1 MVNKTILA
9 AVVAAFVLGTAG
21 AASAQIVYG
30 QPASGNTGFSFTS
43 WKSKTG
49 ESETTLTQFWIP
61 VNGFVPLAENFEGRF
76 WVATAN
82 NKLKVG
88 NSDASLFG
96 LGDFRLQFSKSFA
109 EDQLVAAFGVNLP
122 TGKKK
127 LASNS
132 EETVDE
138 RRVMEQLAQ
147 SYIEVPMRRYGEG
160 FGFNAMLG
168 AAGSNGNLSFGGGAR
183 YEFIGKYDP
192 YENLTG
198 YDPGD
203 MFTIY
208 GGGDLQTDNAVWTLN
223 LMFVTYLKDKLDGKT
238 AFKQG
243 AQFDIQFAG
252 KIGPDN
258 RHLDFSA
265 DYLIRGRNSSYD
277 LANENLIEQ
286 LKLYGNEF
294 NLSADYVYQWPSK
307 WYVVPSASLK
317 LVAANEAIDKL
328 DNSSVFGFG
337 GALGK
342 QLNEQVSFELGAR
355 YYTGSADGGNID
367 LTGFQFTGG
376 LSASF

>member
-9 AVVAAFVLGTAG
+9 AVAAAFVLGTAG

-43 WKSKTG
+43 WQSKTG
-49 ESETTLTQFWIP
+49 ESEATLTQFWIP
-61 VNGFVPLAENFEGRF
+61 VSGFVPLGENFEGRF

-82 NKLKVG
+82 NKLEIG

-96 LGDFRLQFSKSFA
+96 LGDFRLQFSKSLA
-109 EDQLVAAFGVNLP
+109 DDRLVAALGVNLP

-127 LASNS
+127 LATDTLA
-132 EETVDE
+132 EVDE
-138 RRVMEQLAQ
+138 RAVMEQLSQ
-147 SYIEVPMRRYGEG
+147 SYIDVPMRRYGEG
-160 FGFNAMLG
+160 LGFSAMLG
-168 AAGSNGNLSFGGGAR
+168 TAGNDGNLSFGGGFR
-183 YEFIGKYDP
+183 YEYIGKYDP
-192 YENLTG
+192 YETLTD

-208 GGGDLQTDNAVWTLN
+208 GGGDLQSGSAVWSLN
-223 LMFVTYLKDKLDGKT
+223 LLFATYLKDKLDGNT
-238 AFKQG
+238 VFKQG
-243 AQFDIQFAG
+243 DQFDIQFAG

-258 RHLDFSA
+258 RRFAFSA
-265 DYLIRGRNSSYD
+265 DYLIRGRNGRYD
-277 LANENLIEQ
+277 ATSEDLVEQ

-317 LVAANEAIDKL
+317 LVAANEAENKL

-342 QLNEQVSFELGAR
+342 QLNEQVSLEVGAR
-355 YYTGSADGGNID
+355 YYTGSANGGDID
-367 LTGFQFTGG
+367 LTGFQITGG
-376 LSASF
+376 LAASF